1 MKRLS
6 IGLTFALFLGLPTP
20 ASGQVSF
27 ATASGTVQ
35 DATGAVIPGVSVIAL
50 DNATGVETE
59 GLTNGSGAY
68 NFPSLQPGTYTFSA
82 SLPGFQTSIV
92 TDIRLGTAVQV
103 RVDFDLEVAGVATA
117 VEVSISA
124 DQLLIESSS
133 SVGEVLEQEEVANL
147 PLVTGDVL
155 DLVRV
160 MAGVNTTFGDVFA
173 AEQTTFA
180 GVSAQSINVSRDGFT
195 VNEQRWPNGIDA
207 STRLNP
213 DLVGEMRLILTPVD
227 AEKGR
232 GSGQVEI
239 TTRSGTN
246 EFHAGLVY
254 NIKNSAMDAQTW
266 QNNRDGVVAD
276 WANKHQY
283 TISAGGPIQRNKTFF
298 FALWDHQIAN
308 FRNSQN
314 PVVLTPCARNGIFRY
329 YDNWNNGNAL
339 QLTTGGGNPSTAVVN
354 GAGTPVPPTSSP
366 SGGAQDPTLRYASVF
381 GPLLNTP
388 SAADCSDAI
397 VDTGNPW
404 DLNRDR
410 DTSGYL
416 NTLLGAMPAVNN
428 YDTGDGLNTA
438 GHRWTRSR
446 EGSDNLFGITDDSM
460 RTQIN
465 LNFDHIFNQDH
476 KVQGSYTYEW
486 DWSDRGIAAWPNGFR
501 GRNDRRPQ
509 VLAVNFVSTLS
520 PSLVNEARF
529 GMSRTGVNSVAAIDR
544 SATLDEALGVFP
556 VAANGLPI
564 IAVFGQGEVDF
575 SGVLVAGNPI
585 FTATDTSPRWS
596 VGDTVSWATG
606 RHSFRFGA
614 TFVIANSKTDNL
626 GEVGG
631 NTGNPGSYYPTAR
644 GGMTGNSIITSLG
657 NSNAAFAAGSSP
669 APGILQGSNGTG
681 NQGRMEDL
689 LVALSGSLSDTSQYR
704 FVNSVDQGLAGQW
717 NDPFSEFNSVRDVHQ
732 NEFSA
737 FFKDD
742 FKVTNDLTLNLGV
755 RWDYYGVPYEENG
768 LTGVLEDGSLGL
780 FSISGRSFDTWQSPG
795 VRAAPSKLLFVGP
808 NSPNP
813 HLSAYQ
819 RDLNNFGPAVGFA
832 YQIPWLGRDRTTVRG
847 GYQVSYAGGGRGDVV
862 GDVLTLPPGSAYRA
876 EFEGPGGGDYFD
888 YQDVLNGVGNPVE
901 PPAPPLTDVPFTDK
915 DSQFNTFDSNLVSPY
930 IQNITLAVTHTL
942 NSRTTLEARYVG
954 TLGRKLFGRININ
967 EENFL
972 FNGLLEA
979 FNSARAGG
987 ESALLDQIFN
997 GIDMNGNGRTGIDAG
1012 ASSGADIARTNP
1024 SLRNNLA
1031 RGLYEGVADTLS
1043 ELNYVNS
1050 RNPGLPAIGAGE
1062 KGGVI
1067 RVNMPENFI
1076 RPNPQFG
1083 TTNLQTNVG
1092 HNNYHSFQGVVT
1104 LRPTYGVNLRATYT
1118 WSKNLSMGGT
1128 TINAANFTNP
1138 FDRSHDYVEARG
1150 RRHSFQT
1157 YGTFALPV
1165 GPWQLLGGG
1174 TSGVVAR
1181 LIEGWQTSWIF
1192 NVASGI
1198 PISLDNRDMLYDNG
1212 VPDLVGSFDAFDGSN
1227 YVWEDGARRGDFF
1240 GGEFSRTR
1248 DPQCLNTSIVA
1259 ASIARRCDS
1268 NAIQDSSGNLVF
1280 QHPLP
1285 GEFGTFGRNNITGLG
1300 VWGLDM
1306 SIAKRVQISEDV
1318 SMTLRIDSTNI
1329 LNHPQPIGS
1338 AGFFSTE
1345 GPIMDVN
1352 SFSPFGSLGTKRG
1365 NREFQVKARLDF

>member
-1 MKRLS
+1 VKKLS
-6 IGLTFALFLGLPTP
+6 IGLTILLAVCMSTSAYSQGGFG
-20 ASGQVSF
+20 
-27 ATASGTVQ
+27 TASGTVQ
-35 DATGAVIPGVSVIAL
+35 DGTGAVIPGVSVTAL
-50 DNATGVETE
+50 DDATGVETE
-59 GLTNGSGAY
+59 GLTNASGTYSFAA
-68 NFPSLQPGTYTFSA
+68 LQPGDYTFRA
-82 SLPGFQTSIV
+82 TLPGFQISTV
-92 TDIRLGTAVQV
+92 TDV
-103 RVDFDLEVAGVATA
+103 RVAAAAQIRVNFELEVASVNTA

-124 DQLLIESSS
+124 DTLLLESSP
-133 SVGEVLEQEEVANL
+133 SVGEALEREEVANL

-160 MAGVNTTFGDVFA
+160 MAGVNETFDDVFA
-173 AEQTTFA
+173 AEGTTFA
-180 GVSAQSINVSRDGFT
+180 GVSAQNINVTRDGMS

-246 EFHAGLVY
+246 EFHGATVW
-254 NIKNSAMDAQTW
+254 NVKNSAIDAQSW

-283 TISAGGPIQRNKTFF
+283 TISAGGPIQRNKTFI

-308 FRNSQN
+308 FRNTRN
-314 PVVLTPCARNGIFRY
+314 PTVLTPCAQRGIFRY

-339 QLTTGGGNPSTAVVN
+339 QLTTGGGTPSVAVVN
-354 GAGTPVPPTSSP
+354 GAGSPVAPATNPDGSAHN
-366 SGGAQDPTLRYASVF
+366 GVLRYASVF
-381 GPLLNTP
+381 GPLQNIP
-388 SAADCSDAI
+388 SAADCSDAV
-397 VDTGNPW
+397 VDTGNAW
-404 DLNRDR
+404 DANRDR
-410 DTSGYL
+410 DGSGYL
-416 NTLLGAMPAVNN
+416 DTLLGKMPAVNN

-438 GHRWTRSR
+438 GHRFTRSF
-446 EGSDNLFGITDDSM
+446 EGDDNLFGITDDSM

-476 KVQGSYTYEW
+476 KIQTAYTYEW
-486 DWSDRGIAAWPNGFR
+486 DWSDEDIAVWPTGFR

-509 VLAVNFVSTLS
+509 VLTTNFVSTLS

-529 GMSRTGVNSVAAIDR
+529 GMSRTGVNRVSAIDR
-544 SATLDEALGVFP
+544 PETRDEALASFP

-564 IAVFGQGEVDF
+564 IADFGQGEVAF
-575 SGVLVAGNPI
+575 NGALVLSGGFPI
-585 FTATDTSPRWS
+585 FTARDTSPRWS
-596 VGDTVSWATG
+596 FGDTVSWTTG
-606 RHSFRFGA
+606 RHSFRFGG
-614 TFVIANSKTDNL
+614 TYIIANSKTDNL

-631 NTGNPGSYYPTAR
+631 NTGNPGSYYPTAT

-657 NSNAAFAAGSSP
+657 NSNGAFATGSSP
-669 APGILQGSNGTG
+669 APGILQGANGTG

-689 LVALSGSLSDTSQYR
+689 LVALSGSLRLTSQYR
-704 FVNSVDQGLAGQW
+704 FVNTVDQGVAGQW
-717 NDPFSEFNSVRDVHQ
+717 NDPFSEFNSVRDTHQ

-780 FSISGRSFDTWQSPG
+780 FSISGRSFDTWQAPG
-795 VRAAPSKLLFVGP
+795 ARAEPSKLIFVGP

-813 HLSAYQ
+813 GLSAYKK
-819 RDLNNFGPAVGFA
+819 DWNNFGPAVGFA
-832 YQIPWLGRDRTTVRG
+832 YQIPWLGRDRTTLRG
-847 GYQVSYAGGGRGDVV
+847 GYQISFQGGGRGDVV
-862 GDVLTLPPGSAYRA
+862 GDLLTLTPGSGFRA
-876 EFEGPGGGDYFD
+876 EFEGPAGGDYFD
-888 YQDVLNGVGNPVE
+888 YEDVLTGVGNPVN
-901 PPAPPLTDVPFTDK
+901 PPVPPITTIPFTDK

-930 IQNITLAVTHTL
+930 IQNMTLSLTHSLGTKLTL
-942 NSRTTLEARYVG
+942 DARYVG
-954 TLGRKLFGRININ
+954 TLGRKLYGNINLN

-972 FNGLLEA
+972 FNGLLGA

-987 ESALLDQIFN
+987 ESDLLNALFQ
-997 GIDMNGNGRTGIDAG
+997 GIAMNGNGRTGVDPG
-1012 ASSGADIARTNP
+1012 ASSGADIMRTHP
-1024 SLRNNLA
+1024 ALRNNLA
-1031 RGLYEGVADTLS
+1031 RGLYEGVADSLS
-1043 ELNYVNS
+1043 ELNYSNGL
-1050 RNPGLPAIGAGE
+1050 NPGLPAIGSGE

-1067 RVNMPENFI
+1067 RMNAPENFI

-1083 TTNLQTNVG
+1083 TTNLQTNIG

-1104 LRPTYGVNLRATYT
+1104 LRPTYGVNLQATYT
-1118 WSKNLSMGGT
+1118 WSKNLGLDCCTS
-1128 TINAANFTNP
+1128 P
-1138 FDRSHDYVEARG
+1138 FDRSNDYVEQRG
-1150 RRHSFQT
+1150 RRHTFQT

-1165 GPWQLLGGG
+1165 GPGQLLGGG

-1192 NVASGI
+1192 NVGSGV
-1198 PISLDNRDMLYDNG
+1198 PISVGNRDMLYGNG
-1212 VPDLVGSFDAFDGSN
+1212 APDLVGDWTAFDGSN
-1227 YVWEDGARRGDFF
+1227 FVWEDGARQGDFF
-1240 GGEFSRTR
+1240 GGQVSRTR
-1248 DPQCLNTSIVA
+1248 DPQCLDTSIVA
-1259 ASIARRCDS
+1259 ASIAFRCNS
-1268 NAIQDSSGNLVF
+1268 NAITDSSGNILL

-1285 GEFGTFGRNNITGLG
+1285 GEAGSFGTDNITGLG
-1300 VWGLDM
+1300 SWGLDM
-1306 SIAKRVQISEDV
+1306 SMSKEVQITENV
-1318 SMTLRIDSTNI
+1318 SMTIRMDSTNI
-1329 LNHPQPIGS
+1329 LNHPQPIGA

-1345 GPIMDVN
+1345 GPVMDAN
-1352 SFSPFGSLGTKRG
+1352 GFSPFGSFGTKRG